1 MTKVKYVVPDGG
13 MGWVIVLAFAL
24 NNIVM
29 IPIIQN
35 FGMIY
40 GSAFKRYGISAT
52 QSTLIINVN
61 QAFGMV
67 LGMMNGPLLRKY
79 GYRKMA
85 VAGSLLYSGG
95 VILTSFGSS
104 LNHFII
110 TYGMITSLGMSMG
123 MSSFSL
129 AINTYFRE
137 KRGRAMGLAM
147 TITGIGP
154 IVIPYL
160 VSFLLYEYGNERTM
174 FILGGLSLN
183 SLVGALLLHPIKWY
197 AKPEKET
204 KEDLSP
210 TIEKDPDNDEFRK
223 NYVTQESASLL
234 GGSTEKCL
242 FDVENDKIRNRKI
255 SRTMTIYSTD
265 FNDDNTSIY
274 GFEMPI
280 SMQNGS
286 LLDIRDLGTE
296 QEDENTKNKE
306 DKIKFQRQ
314 LSAGNDVAE
323 FRRSSS
329 FSEMKA
335 RKFSIG
341 SRYGDLGL
349 TKKVLTECP
358 EEEREFIKTNGDY
371 LENKTNKSAVPAF
384 TEIVKF
390 SEPEVKI
397 PERPESLIKRL
408 FIAINKFFDLDLLR
422 DPVYVNIMMG
432 MSLAIFAEFNFST
445 LTPFILKDMHLT
457 DGDIAKVMSSVAST
471 DLILRAVS
479 PYIGEF
485 LRKSPR
491 MMYLVS
497 LFLLIITRTGLLMVE
512 QFYLIVVVAFGLGV
526 AKGVRTV
533 YMTLV
538 IPSHVPL
545 EKLAN
550 ASSIQSLVNGFF
562 LMVIGPCLGV
572 IRDLTGS
579 YVYCIILI
587 NGVTSITIIMWLS
600 EFGIKR
606 ILRIRKQG
614 GGTSE
619 NLEQDILKKVE
630 SQ

>member
-1 MTKVKYVVPDGG
+1 
-13 MGWVIVLAFAL
+13 
-24 NNIVM
+24 
-29 IPIIQN
+29 
-35 FGMIY
+35 
-40 GSAFKRYGISAT
+40 
-52 QSTLIINVN
+52 
-61 QAFGMV
+61 
-67 LGMMNGPLLRKY
+67 
-79 GYRKMA
+79 
-85 VAGSLLYSGG
+85 
-95 VILTSFGSS
+95 
-104 LNHFII
+104 
-110 TYGMITSLGMSMG
+110 MSMG